1 MEATGIKEG
10 DVISVKLLEI
20 DERTGKMRLSR
31 RALLE
36 KPENW
41 KNSEQEQRPRKNN
54 ANHSGGGHRHDNHR
68 NNDNR
73 ERRKN

>member
-41 KNSEQEQRPRKNN
+41 HDHEQQERRGKP
-54 ANHSGGGHRHDNHR
+54 S
-68 NNDNR
+68 NNDRRRDSNR
-73 ERRKN
+73 HGSNRGKRKD